1 LSGTASDNAGVKDVS
16 WSNSRGGSG
25 IASGTPTW
33 SASITLQSGSNVLTV
48 TARDGA
54 DNTSTDVLT
63 VTYNTGDTTAPVITI
78 QKPTTNATITSNTAT
93 IALSGTASDNVS
105 VTRVTW
111 SNNRGGSGTA
121 TGTTNWS
128 VTGILLQPGDNVL
141 TVTAFDA
148 VGNTKTDVLTVT
160 FTDPLRVA
168 SLTADRP
175 APQPVGTTVTFT
187 AVAAGST
194 GPYQY
199 LWRIHNGKR
208 WVTKTGWSSNNL
220 FVWTPTTATSAYKVR
235 AVVKGATGSTTA
247 TATMDFPIVP

>member
-1 LSGTASDNAGVKDVS
+1 
-16 WSNSRGGSG
+16 
-25 IASGTPTW
+25 
-33 SASITLQSGSNVLTV
+33 LQSGSNVLTV

-111 SNNRGGSGTA
+111 SNDRGGSGTA
-121 TGTTNWS
+121 SGTTNWS